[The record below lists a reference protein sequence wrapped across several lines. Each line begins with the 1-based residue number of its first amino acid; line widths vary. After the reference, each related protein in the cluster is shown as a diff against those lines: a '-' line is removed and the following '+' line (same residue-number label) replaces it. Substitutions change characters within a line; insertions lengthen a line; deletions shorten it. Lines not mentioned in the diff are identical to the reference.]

1 MRRKGMREK
10 TKIVVPL
17 VLIWV
22 FLGFLVLGLGGC
34 AKSPE
39 EAMRD
44 ERGEHDEHEER
55 MVVLSEAEMKEFG
68 VEIGS
73 AEPGMLKV
81 HVGLPGEV
89 VSNPDRLA
97 HLAPRVSGIVREVR
111 KNLGDQVRTGEVMAV
126 LESREL
132 ADVKSGYL
140 AAKERLALA
149 QANFRREEDLWKQ
162 KVSAEQEYL
171 EAKQTLAEARIE
183 LNSAEQKLHALGFSE
198 AYLTDLPSH
207 PDVSY
212 TRYRIVAPFEGTV
225 IAKHITLGEKLENDA
240 EAFVIADLSSVWVNL
255 SVYQKDL
262 PFVSVGQPVTISP
275 KEGSLETSGTISYM
289 SPLIDEKTRTAAAR
303 VVLANPD
310 GHWRP
315 GLFVSGRVT
324 VDAVE
329 VPILAP
335 QSALQQVDGS
345 TCIFA
350 ETEEG
355 FEPKPV
361 KTGRANNTHIEI
373 LSGLEPGKRY
383 VTSGAFTLK
392 SELGKEAFGDGDD
405 H

>member
-1 MRRKGMREK
+1 
-10 TKIVVPL
+10 
-17 VLIWV
+17 
-22 FLGFLVLGLGGC
+22 
-34 AKSPE
+34 
-39 EAMRD
+39 
-44 ERGEHDEHEER
+44 
-55 MVVLSEAEMKEFG
+55 MKEFG
-68 VEIGS
+68 VKIGS

-81 HVGLPGEV
+81 HVELPGEV
-89 VSNPDRLA
+89 VANPDRLA
-97 HLAPRVSGIVREVR
+97 HLAPRVSGVVGEVH
-111 KNLGDQVRTGEVMAV
+111 KNLGDQVGSGELMAV

-132 ADVKSGYL
+132 ADVKSNYL

-149 QANFRREEDLWKQ
+149 RANFRREEDLWKQ

-198 AYLTDLPSH
+198 AYLSELPRH

-212 TRYRIVAPFEGTV
+212 TRFEIVAPFEGTV
-225 IAKHITLGEKLENDA
+225 IAKHITLGEKLDSDS
-240 EAFVIADLSSVWVNL
+240 EAFVIADLSSVWGNL

-262 PFVSVGQPVTISP
+262 PFVNVGQPVTISP
-275 KEGSLETSGTISYM
+275 KEGSLETTGTISYV
-289 SPLIDEKTRTAAAR
+289 SPLIDEKTRTATAR

-315 GLFVSGRVT
+315 GLFVSGRIT
-324 VDAVE
+324 IDALE
-329 VPILAP
+329 VSVLAP

-345 TCIFA
+345 MCVFV
-350 ETEEG
+350 ETDEG

-373 LSGLEPGKRY
+373 LSGLEPGERY

-405 H
+405 D